1 MTRWVRALFGLAA
14 MLVVGIAHGHAASTA
29 YVDVGAST
37 GTGTSLLWAV
47 ALRDLDAV
55 LDLDANADGQLA
67 WSEVAAR
74 RTDIEQ
80 LAVAQLRV
88 TAKGAPCALGVAP
101 LRYSRLESGGYAVL
115 DLTARCANSA
125 EPLALDY
132 RFLDR
137 LDATHRV
144 LLTLPGART
153 PRPVAPGQPVALP
166 PPGASDATTA
176 SSGFGALL
184 ATGVTHI
191 VGGAD
196 HLLFLVALLLP
207 AVLRRD
213 AGRWIARTD
222 IKPALV
228 EVIWIATAITAAH
241 SITLGLASFHL
252 VSLPARLIEPLI
264 AFTVLAAALNN
275 LKPLVTRRL
284 ALVAFCF
291 GLIHGFG
298 FAEVLAPLSLPAGEL
313 AVALLGFNL
322 GVEAGQLAIVAGA
335 FTLLALARRWHGY
348 PRWILGGGSAAL
360 AAIASVW
367 IVERVL
373 DVPLL
378 AHAFAAG

>member
-1 MTRWVRALFGLAA
+1 MNRWVQAFVGLIG
-14 MLVVGIAHGHAASTA
+14 MLAIGTAHAHAASTA
-29 YVDVGAST
+29 YLDVGAST
-37 GTGTSLLWAV
+37 GTDTSLQWAV

-67 WSEVAAR
+67 WSEVTAR
-74 RTDIEQ
+74 RTQIAD
-80 LAVAQLRV
+80 LAAAQIRV
-88 TAKGAPCALGVAP
+88 SAAGAPCTVAVAP
-101 LRYSRLESGGYAVL
+101 PRFSRLESGGYAVL
-115 DLTARCANSA
+115 DLTARCANGADRLS
-125 EPLALDY
+125 LDY
-132 RFLDR
+132 RFLER

-144 LLTLPGART
+144 LLTTPAART
-153 PRPVAPGQPVALP
+153 PRPVAPGQHVELSTPDTT
-166 PPGASDATTA
+166 DAA
-176 SSGFGALL
+176 AAPSSFGALL

-191 VGGAD
+191 LGGAD

-207 AVLRRD
+207 AVLRRE
-213 AGRWIARTD
+213 AGRWVARTD

-228 EVIWIATAITAAH
+228 EVIWIATAFTVAH

-252 VSLPARLIEPLI
+252 ISLPARVIEPLI

-284 ALVAFCF
+284 ALVAFGF

-322 GVEAGQLAIVAGA
+322 GVEAGQLAIIAGA

-348 PRWILGGGSAAL
+348 PRWILGGGSTAL

-367 IVERVL
+367 IVERAL

-378 AHAFAAG
+378 ALAGG